1 MGSRRGLPC
10 GWEGWMDTGGAR
22 PWLVLT
28 GDAELP
34 REVDCGESLHWESP
48 GRPEYWWCGPVAGV
62 VLLLPRWDT
71 AESCGLAEDDSYRRC
86 TVEALEAG
94 EAAWEASVSTWSMEW
109 ACQPWFTLT
118 MAYDRRAL
126 SSADSCDG

>member
-1 MGSRRGLPC
+1 M
-10 GWEGWMDTGGAR
+10 
-22 PWLVLT
+22 
-28 GDAELP
+28 
-34 REVDCGESLHWESP
+34 
-48 GRPEYWWCGPVAGV
+48 
-62 VLLLPRWDT
+62 LPRWDT
-71 AESCGLAEDDSYRRC
+71 AESCGLAEDDSCRRC